1 MKTICFIIRKGE
13 NGSGSGFQ
21 EIIASDGAAVP
32 QLAHADVLDVPAE
45 LSGHCKLKDRG
56 CDIEGRRVLKERQDD
71 VIVAGGHLA
80 GGEVADEA
88 AVALLGLD
96 LGDGGKLEGVGVQRG
111 PLAPVAVAAA
121 AAAA

>member
-1 MKTICFIIRKGE
+1 M
-13 NGSGSGFQ
+13 
-21 EIIASDGAAVP
+21 
-32 QLAHADVLDVPAE
+32 PAE
-45 LSGHCKLKDRG
+45 LGGHCKLKDRR
-56 CDIEGRRVLKERQDD
+56 CEVEGGLVVKEGQDD
-71 VIVAGGHLA
+71 VVVARWHLA

-111 PLAPVAVAAA
+111 PLASVAVAAA